1 MSEDWGELVK
11 RYRLRH
17 GLTQGR
23 MATVIGVSQRTVS
36 RWERGDDKPSLDLQR
51 KLRDMG
57 WEPPGLLLASLAQSV
72 RHCPFP
78 RALSRTQKLRLQ
90 VLSGPAIRK
99 RPSVVNWVGRDLAP
113 IACGILQEMQ
123 DDRVLQKSIAGREIA
138 CILTHDP
145 QRAAHEGAPADR
157 DLSHRDHL
165 FLPRGDAL
173 QRRDLQCRSQPVRR
187 WATGRLRWTMWCRR
201 AGLRAPCSVRQS
213 SARGRVRHCS
223 GV

>member
-1 MSEDWGELVK
+1 MDMAEDWCELVK
-11 RYRLRH
+11 RTRLRH

-57 WEPPGLLLASLAQSV
+57 WEPPGTLLASLAQSV

-90 VLSGPAIRK
+90 ALSAPAIAK

-113 IACGILQEMQ
+113 IACGILEEML
-123 DDRVLQKSIAGREIA
+123 DDRVLQKSIAGKEVA
-138 CILTHDP
+138 CIITTSRSVLRTKEH
-145 QRAAHEGAPADR
+145 RKIGTYRTVITYFFHEGTLFSDAISMPAPADA
-157 DLSHRDHL
+157 
-165 FLPRGDAL
+165 AL
-173 QRRDLQCRSQPVRR
+173 
-187 WATGRLRWTMWCRR
+187 GYR
-201 AGLRAPCSVRQS
+201 AVAMDEV
-213 SARGRVRHCS
+213 V
-223 GV
+223 

>member
-57 WEPPGLLLASLAQSV
+57 WEPPATLLASLAASV

-78 RALSRTQKLRLQ
+78 RALSRTQRLRLQ
-90 VLSGPAIRK
+90 ALSGPAIKK
-99 RPSVVNWVGRDLAP
+99 RPSVVNWIGRDLAP
-113 IACGILQEMQ
+113 IACGHPGR
-123 DDRVLQKSIAGREIA
+123 DAG
-138 CILTHDP
+138 
-145 QRAAHEGAPADR
+145 
-157 DLSHRDHL
+157 
-165 FLPRGDAL
+165 
-173 QRRDLQCRSQPVRR
+173 
-187 WATGRLRWTMWCRR
+187 
-201 AGLRAPCSVRQS
+201 
-213 SARGRVRHCS
+213 
-223 GV
+223 

>member
-123 DDRVLQKSIAGREIA
+123 DDRGLQKSIAGREIA
-138 CILTHDP
+138 CILSTTRSVLRTKEH
-145 QRAAHEGAPADR
+145 RRIGTYRTVITYFFHEGT
-157 DLSHRDHL
+157 LYS
-165 FLPRGDAL
+165 DAI
-173 QRRDLQCRSQPVRR
+173 SMPV
-187 WATGRLRWTMWCRR
+187 AAGAALGYR
-201 AGLRAPCSVRQS
+201 AIAMDEV
-213 SARGRVRHCS
+213 V
-223 GV
+223 